1 MASTVSLPR
10 PLRFLR
16 PAVNKPLGALEDLGE
31 QLSFYGRALGWTWR
45 ALISYKKEV
54 ARLIAEVS
62 LGSGALAVIGGAGG
76 VVIFITFFSR
86 TEGGPQGYP
95 RPHQNGISAFFGFFS
110 PHFNNPQRAP
120 PRAGLA
126 PTPPLR

>member
-1 MASTVSLPR
+1 MATTVSLPR

-31 QLSFYGRALGWTWR
+31 QLSFYGRALGWSWR

-62 LGSGALAVIGGAGG
+62 LGSGALAIIGGGG
-76 VVIFITFFSR
+76 GGLMFITFFTR
-86 TEGGPQGYP
+86 TPG
-95 RPHQNGISAFFGFFS
+95 
-110 PHFNNPQRAP
+110 
-120 PRAGLA
+120 GLA
-126 PTPPLR
+126 GYQGPHPNGLPPVFGLLPAP

>member
-62 LGSGALAVIGGAGG
+62 LGSGALAVIGGGGGGG
-76 VVIFITFFSR
+76 VFFSVFYPAPGR
-86 TEGGPQGYP
+86 PRGHP
-95 RPHQNGISAFFGFFS
+95 RPHHNGHPGVC
-110 PHFNNPQRAP
+110 R
-120 PRAGLA
+120 L
-126 PTPPLR
+126 PL

>member
-54 ARLIAEVS
+54 ARLIAEAS
-62 LGSGALAVIGGAGG
+62 LGSGALAVIGRPVRGI
-76 VVIFITFFSR
+76 IFMTFFTGSAAGS
-86 TEGGPQGYP
+86 EGYP
-95 RPHQNGISAFFGFFS
+95 SLNQIGISTFARVISASFS
-110 PHFNNPQRAP
+110 TRGIP
-120 PRAGLA
+120 P
-126 PTPPLR
+126 

>member
-62 LGSGALAVIGGAGG
+62 LGSGALAVIGGPGG
-76 VVIFITFFSR
+76 VLMFLTFFTR
-86 TEGGPQGYP
+86 TRGGLEGYP
-95 RPHQNGISAFFGFFS
+95 SLHQIRIS
-110 PHFNNPQRAP
+110 
-120 PRAGLA
+120 
-126 PTPPLR
+126 